1 MTLLPVERRT
11 KKAVAMP
18 AIPAPTTTTST
29 VRSERSGRGG
39 SSGPSW
45 ASHGDRFGQS
55 AYLDA
60 GDPGAAFHRTSV
72 ISRARTHH
80 EVDRGE
86 PYRSGRL
93 EQPGSG
99 LAFPDNAARAAPLS
113 APNKR
118 RGKDAR
124 T

>member
-1 MTLLPVERRT
+1 MTVLPVERRT

-29 VRSERSGRGG
+29 VGSERSGRGG

-45 ASHGDRFGQS
+45 TSHGDRFGQS

-72 ISRARTHH
+72 IARARTHH
-80 EVDRGE
+80 ESIEKSLTDPDVRDNRGQVLH
-86 PYRSGRL
+86 SHT
-93 EQPGSG
+93 QP
-99 LAFPDNAARAAPLS
+99 RAPL
-113 APNKR
+113 
-118 RGKDAR
+118 
-124 T
+124 

>member
-1 MTLLPVERRT
+1 
-11 KKAVAMP
+11 MP

-60 GDPGAAFHRTSV
+60 GDPGAAFHGTSV
-72 ISRARTHH
+72 ISPTELARTMRSI
-80 EVDRGE
+80 EESLTDPDVWDNRGQVLHSHTT
-86 PYRSGRL
+86 PR
-93 EQPGSG
+93 
-99 LAFPDNAARAAPLS
+99 APL
-113 APNKR
+113 P
-118 RGKDAR
+118 
-124 T
+124 

>member
-11 KKAVAMP
+11 KKAVAIP
-18 AIPAPTTTTST
+18 AMPAPTTTTST

-80 EVDRGE
+80 EVDRRQ
-86 PYRSGRL
+86 PYRSGRSG
-93 EQPGSG
+93 QPKDGGRSREG
-99 LAFPDNAARAAPLS
+99 NRCSEWESRVENKFCENAR
-113 APNKR
+113 
-118 RGKDAR
+118 
-124 T
+124 

>member
-1 MTLLPVERRT
+1 MTVLPVERRT

-72 ISRARTHH
+72 ISPTELARTM
-80 EVDRGE
+80 
-86 PYRSGRL
+86 RSIEESL
-93 EQPGSG
+93 FQ
-99 LAFPDNAARAAPLS
+99 AR
-113 APNKR
+113 R
-118 RGKDAR
+118 RRAHQ
-124 T
+124 TA